1 MGYQETIKRCSNM
14 MQSVE
19 TLQGSSQRIWYPLL
33 SVFAGEDAVKN
44 VEVVK
49 NVYRKCWMPEV
60 LDTIP
65 FVVRE
70 KLGETDVTD
79 NVRAALTHGPYIEYS
94 VFYQVFY
101 WDIMDSSFEDNFR
114 VLQKRPRV
122 PITYEVRRIFFL
134 FARMSGEHDSA
145 AAEERCEKLI
155 DWAKTNNEH
164 IFILTDV
171 TKDGFLGSEQLTE
184 NYQMAADIMVICN
197 SRSNDNKSLQLGFDL
212 MKNNVYSAGY
222 YSQGKNTRQIV
233 AASIVSMLDFYRSA
247 MQQNTSEIAGS
258 IENYLGSYISI
269 FEQVFD
275 KLFLPAMPKETTFY
289 RYLDFT
295 PQMEE
300 FYRSFQVGEH
310 KKLGFGLG
318 RARDEQGADLA
329 AAFLAKKSVAPF
341 WQAILDQYYMS
352 AVYDILQSDSDGET
366 GEERLRY
373 ELRSVLTS
381 KFSYHQL
388 MSVSV
393 NEEVIRL
400 RNMTQR
406 DVESA
411 VPRIKNVITPEN
423 YFAQEAIRDVKVFL
437 YNEFY
442 RILSEEL
449 EKLYLNAGSFSEKID
464 IIRNYYKE
472 IVKDESISEACRNVV
487 AKECASKPEYVKGM
501 ISPCKDVEELLE
513 QIERVFY
520 TFTKDIKEYHLSFAD
535 ELKWRM
541 NAPGGGAMD
550 EVISAAFA
558 KDVTST
564 ARISTYE
571 GFSGKMY
578 SLMKESDVPV
588 DIVNAE
594 LLGEIFDMPQS
605 DQLERLLVYT
615 LDSLNIMWV

>member
-19 TLQGSSQRIWYPLL
+19 ILQGSSQHIRYPLL
-33 SVFAGEDAVKN
+33 SVFAGEDAVQN

-60 LDTIP
+60 LDAIP

-70 KLGETDVTD
+70 KLGENDVTD
-79 NVRAALTHGPYIEYS
+79 NVKAALTHRPEINEYN

-101 WDIMDSSFEDNFR
+101 WDIMDSVFEYNFQ
-114 VLQKRPRV
+114 VLQRKPRV

-134 FARMSGEHDSA
+134 FARMSSDSSV
-145 AAEERCEKLI
+145 AEERCERLI
-155 DWAKTNNEH
+155 NWAKENNEH
-164 IFILTDV
+164 IFILTDA
-171 TKDGFLGSEQLTE
+171 TKDGYLGPEQLAE
-184 NYQMAADIMVICN
+184 NYQMAADITVICN
-197 SRSNDNKSLQLGFDL
+197 SKSNDNRSLQLGFDL

-247 MQQNTSEIAGS
+247 MQQNTSEIAGN
-258 IENYLGSYISI
+258 IENYLGNYISI
-269 FEQVFD
+269 FEKVFE
-275 KLFLPAMPKETTFY
+275 KLFLPAMPKETSFY

-300 FYRSFQVGEH
+300 FYRSFQTGERR
-310 KKLGFGLG
+310 KLGFGIG
-318 RARDEQGADLA
+318 RPHSEQGADLA
-329 AAFLAKKSVAPF
+329 AASRAKKSVDPF
-341 WQAILDQYYMS
+341 WQAILDQYYLS
-352 AVYDILQSDSDGET
+352 AVSSFFQSDSDGET
-366 GEERLRY
+366 GEDRLRY

-388 MSVSV
+388 MSVTV
-393 NEEVIRL
+393 NEEIIRL
-400 RNMTQR
+400 RNMTQK
-406 DVESA
+406 DIEA
-411 VPRIKNVITPEN
+411 ALPRVKNAITPESF
-423 YFAQEAIRDVKVFL
+423 FAQEAIRDVKLAV
-437 YNEFY
+437 YREFY

-472 IVKDESISEACRNVV
+472 IVKDESISEAYRNVV

-564 ARISTYE
+564 ARLSAFE
-571 GFSGKMY
+571 GISGKMY

-588 DIVNAE
+588 DIINAE

>member
-1 MGYQETIKRCSNM
+1 MGYQETIKRCAGM

-19 TLQGSSQRIWYPLL
+19 NLQGSSQHIWYPLL
-33 SVFAGEDAVKN
+33 SVFAGEDAVQN
-44 VEVVK
+44 VEIVK

-60 LDTIP
+60 VDAIP

-70 KLGETDVTD
+70 KLGENDITDK
-79 NVRAALTHGPYIEYS
+79 VRAALTRGVYIDAS

-101 WDIMDSSFEDNFR
+101 WDIMDSAFEENFKA
-114 VLQKRPRV
+114 LQKKPRV

-134 FARMSGEHDSA
+134 FARLSNERYA
-145 AAEERCEKLI
+145 AVAEERSERLI
-155 DWAKTNNEH
+155 QWAKENDEH
-164 IFILTDV
+164 IFILTDF

-184 NYQMAADIMVICN
+184 NYQMAADITVICN

-247 MQQNTSEIAGS
+247 MQQNTGEIAGN

-269 FEQVFD
+269 FERIFE
-275 KLFLPAMPKETTFY
+275 KLYLPLMPKETSLF
-289 RYLDFT
+289 RFLDFT

-300 FYRSFQVGEH
+300 FYRSFQASEH
-310 KKLGFGLG
+310 RRIGLG
-318 RARDEQGADLA
+318 IGRKFDEQGIDLSA
-329 AAFLAKKSVAPF
+329 ASMAKRSVAPF

-352 AVYDILQSDSDGET
+352 AVNSVLQSDCDGET

-373 ELRSVLTS
+373 ELRSVLTA

-388 MSVSV
+388 ISEAVK
-393 NEEVIRL
+393 EEVKRL
-400 RNMTQR
+400 RSFTKQ
-406 DVESA
+406 DVEKA
-411 VPRIKNVITPEN
+411 VPRVRNVTRPED
-423 YFAQEAIRDVKVFL
+423 YFAQEAMRDVKVSIYL
-437 YNEFY
+437 DFY
-442 RILSEEL
+442 HILSEEL

-464 IIRNYYKE
+464 IIHNYYKD
-472 IVKDESISEACRNVV
+472 IVRDESISEAYRSVV
-487 AKECASKPEYVKGM
+487 AKECAAKPEYVKGM

-513 QIERVFY
+513 QIEKVFY
-520 TFTKDIKEYHLSFAD
+520 TFTKDIREYHLSFAD

-541 NAPGGGAMD
+541 NAPGGGATD

-558 KDVTST
+558 KDVSAT
-564 ARISTYE
+564 ARLLAFE
-571 GFSGKMY
+571 GISGKTY
-578 SLMKESDVPV
+578 SLMKASDVPV
-588 DIVNAE
+588 DSVNAE
-594 LLGEIFDMPQS
+594 SLGEIFDMPQS

>member
-472 IVKDESISEACRNVV
+472 IVKDESISEAYRNVV